1 MSPEY
6 THGPRLRD
14 RVVWL
19 CTLVVTVVLSGVLW
33 VVASLDLA
41 DQRREVSGRVG
52 EVAESLAAQLSSTAA
67 SGSAIRDHGVL
78 GGLRVDPLLLG
89 VRYYPAAAGEPEGW
103 ERGDAR
109 QVFLDL
115 KPEIGQAFIGGHTLS
130 VREVPLPGGPA
141 MVAVVGD
148 LSSVSRAK
156 LAWLS
161 RSVRTLLV
169 TCVLAYVFLR
179 LSAARLLYPLE
190 RLVQVAHAGRPDPTS
205 SDLPEVQSL
214 GGAILG
220 LQDHL
225 EHSRAMVARLRDNL
239 ELEKTAREEVEG
251 QVRSAA
257 AEREVEFLSNVSH
270 EIRTPLN
277 AIMGMTAILAESDL
291 EESQQ
296 RLLGQVRESGENLLG
311 IVEGVLGLTRI
322 VPGQAETEVAP
333 LDPAE
338 LLERIAAKVCGRA
351 LDGGLETVVRIDP
364 DVPACVMGDAGLLE
378 QSLLHLADN
387 AVKFTACGGV
397 EFGLVVEEKN
407 GSRVTLRFSVKD
419 TGIGM
424 NAETQQLVLS
434 GFTPADR
441 SSTKRF
447 GGLGLGMAFCQAAA
461 RAMGGVLELESEVE
475 SGSEVSLSLTTDLGP
490 GHGRTPTPLSTDLA
504 GCKVLA
510 VTANPV
516 LRSAMEH
523 EFEALDV
530 DLNVEQS
537 AYGALEVL
545 NGPLPPD
552 LILLDGEAPGTDELL
567 DGVRSSATPPPRG
580 VIELAL
586 EGKFSEA
593 EPEPPI
599 VGWMARPFSRASLTR
614 AMQGLV
620 GDDNPG
626 VHQRASDLLAT
637 QDQRSIPLLDTALR
651 KRARILLVEDNVV
664 NQQLVQRILERRGF
678 YVEVAS
684 DGWEGVDAFAAREF
698 DLVLMDCQMP
708 EVDGVEAARRI
719 RSIEEGAEAR
729 VPIVA
734 MTANTLPEDRARC
747 FEAGMDDYLSKP
759 VRPSEFVSIVESW
772 LSRSLLMVDGERT
785 SRVEA
790 AKPIE
795 VAEVESL
802 PGPLPSEPE
811 EVPSSG
817 ERSGSSSSPVLEAGF
832 LTELLDDSDPA
843 GRELARELI
852 EAFLGA
858 APGTLESLRSSVEE
872 GDWKECARVAHHMV
886 SSCGTV
892 GALRFATLLRR
903 VEATCREDEGADAV
917 RLLEAAEPE
926 LSAVLLALQ
935 SL

>member
-1 MSPEY
+1 MSLEY

-19 CTLVVTVVLSGVLW
+19 CTLAITVVLSGVLW

-41 DQRREVSGRVG
+41 EQRREVSGRVG
-52 EVAESLAAQLSSTAA
+52 EVAESLASQLSSTAA
-67 SGSAIRDHGVL
+67 SGSVIRDHGL
-78 GGLRVDPLLLG
+78 LEGLRVDPLLLG
-89 VRYYPAAAGEPEGW
+89 VRYYPAAAVEPEGW

-109 QVFLDL
+109 EVFTDL

-130 VREVPLPGGPA
+130 VREVPITDGPA

-156 LAWLS
+156 LTWLS
-161 RSVRTLLV
+161 RSVRTVLV
-169 TCVLAYVFLR
+169 SCVLAYVFLR
-179 LSAARLLYPLE
+179 LATARLFYPLE
-190 RLVQVAHAGRPDPTS
+190 RLAQVVHAGKPDPTS

-225 EHSRAMVARLRDNL
+225 EHSRSMATRLRDKL
-239 ELEKTAREEVEG
+239 ELEKTAREELEG

-277 AIMGMTAILAESDL
+277 AIMGVTAILAESEL
-291 EESQQ
+291 EESQE
-296 RLLGQVRESGENLLG
+296 RLLGQVRESGEHLLE

-322 VPGQAETEVAP
+322 LPGQGETEIAP

-338 LLERIAAKVCGRA
+338 LLERVARNVCERA
-351 LDGGLETVVRIDP
+351 LRSGLEIVVLIDP
-364 DVPACVMGDAGLLE
+364 DVPACVMGDPGLLE

-387 AVKFTACGGV
+387 AVKFTACGGI
-397 EFGLVVEEKN
+397 EFGLVVEEKS
-407 GSRVTLRFSVKD
+407 GSSVTLRFTIKD

-424 NAETQQLVLS
+424 TAETQQLVLS

-461 RAMGGVLELESEVE
+461 RAMGGVLDLKSELE
-475 SGSEVSLSLTTDLGP
+475 SGSEVSLSLTVDLGP
-490 GHGRTPTPLSTDLA
+490 GHGRTPTHLSTDLV

-510 VTANPV
+510 VTVNPV

-523 EFEALDV
+523 EFEAIDV
-530 DLNVEQS
+530 DLYVEQS
-537 AYGALEVL
+537 AYGALDVL
-545 NGPLPPD
+545 NGTSPPD
-552 LILLDGEAPGTDELL
+552 LIILDGQAPGTDELL
-567 DGVRSSATPPPRG
+567 DGVRSSSTPPLRG
-580 VIELAL
+580 VIELTT
-586 EGKFSEA
+586 ERKFDDS

-599 VGWMARPFSRASLTR
+599 VGRMVRPFSRASLAK
-614 AMQGLV
+614 AMEGLSG
-620 GDDNPG
+620 GDISNA
-626 VHQRASDLLAT
+626 HQRVADRLAG
-637 QDQRSIPLLDTALR
+637 QDRRSIPLLDTAIR
-651 KRARILLVEDNVV
+651 KQAQVLLVEDNIV
-664 NQQLVQRILERRGF
+664 NQQLVQRILERRGLC
-678 YVEVAS
+678 VEVAS

-708 EVDGVEAARRI
+708 EVDGFEAARRI
-719 RSIEEGAEAR
+719 RSIEEGAEVR

-759 VRPSEFVSIVESW
+759 VRPSEFVSVVESW
-772 LSRSLLMVDGERT
+772 LARSLLTLDSEEP

-790 AKPIE
+790 EESAE
-795 VAEVESL
+795 VTEVESL

-811 EVPSSG
+811 GFPSA
-817 ERSGSSSSPVLEAGF
+817 ERRSESSSSPVLEAGF

-858 APGTLESLRSSVEE
+858 APGTLETLRTSVEE
-872 GDWKECARVAHHMV
+872 GDWEECARVAHHMV

-917 RLLEAAEPE
+917 RLLDAAEPE
-926 LSAVLLALQ
+926 LSAVLVALQ